1 MRSYNTSR
9 RFFSFL
15 ELLAWPALSVGM
27 VAIVFCV
34 RNLFGLG
41 IYGFDVNRS
50 MELLIIGPAVI
61 VVLYSLMIIIIA
73 QVGRAGVD
81 TAEFTG
87 QILKVARDQLEV
99 SQQLLR
105 QNDTMRMSYAALAEK
120 SPEDRP
126 LASYATLAA
135 AGNGKDKTS
144 TPGLVPG
151 SEGSDRSDL
160 GTQILP
166 ATGTKAREAL
176 PHGAIPFLGY
186 TILPQSG
193 NFWVG
198 DQFFTSLDAAKRY
211 VELLNE

>member
-1 MRSYNTSR
+1 MRSYDTSR
-9 RFFSFL
+9 TIFGL
-15 ELLAWPALSVGM
+15 VEALAWCGVIAGGFMFAIGMSAIFGSGRMGGQVG
-27 VAIVFCV
+27 
-34 RNLFGLG
+34 
-41 IYGFDVNRS
+41 
-50 MELLIIGPAVI
+50 VI
-61 VVLYSLMIIIIA
+61 LMIPGVIFLVFGFLTIVMIQTA
-73 QVGRAGVD
+73 RAGVD
-81 TAEFTG
+81 TAELTG
-87 QILKVARDQLEV
+87 QVLKVARDQLEV

-105 QNDTMRMSYAALAEK
+105 QNDTMRMSYAALAGK

-126 LASYATLAA
+126 LANYGTLAA
-135 AGNGKDKTS
+135 ASNGKDKTS
-144 TPGLVPG
+144 APGLVPG

>member
-1 MRSYNTSR
+1 M
-9 RFFSFL
+9 
-15 ELLAWPALSVGM
+15 
-27 VAIVFCV
+27 
-34 RNLFGLG
+34 
-41 IYGFDVNRS
+41 
-50 MELLIIGPAVI
+50 
-61 VVLYSLMIIIIA
+61 
-73 QVGRAGVD
+73 
-81 TAEFTG
+81 
-87 QILKVARDQLEV
+87 ARDQLEV

-135 AGNGKDKTS
+135 AGNGKDTHPAAGPQEGAES
-144 TPGLVPG
+144 HGV
-151 SEGSDRSDL
+151 SEL
-160 GTQILP
+160 GKLNGP
-166 ATGTKAREAL
+166 KAASEAREAL